1 MVCLV
6 GAGGVLLSTQ
16 QALLTDLVAPDRH
29 EHAFASA
36 RVVQNIGFV
45 LGPLFGAALL
55 LISWRV
61 LFLGTGAIAGLAFVV
76 ALEAIP
82 RETKFASR
90 TTPPNGAPARRIVRD
105 PSFLILLAAGT
116 LAAMVYVSYVTL
128 LPISLV
134 QSHGVTPTTWGLL
147 VAINPVVVVLCQF
160 RLTNQLGWASE
171 FARIAAGIVA
181 MGMPFLFLAVSAALP
196 VLVLMLLV
204 FVLGEML
211 WVPPSQAVVARS
223 APDDMRGAYLGA
235 SSAALPAALAT
246 APLIGLHVRGA
257 FGDSAMWI
265 FVAIAGALAIALY
278 GAAVRFAGRHASAS

>member
-1 MVCLV
+1 MVSLV

-16 QALLTDLVAPDRH
+16 QALLTDLVAPHRR

-45 LGPLFGAALL
+45 LGPLIGAALL
-55 LISWRV
+55 LISWRA

-82 RETKFASR
+82 REAQFASR
-90 TTPPNGAPARRIVRD
+90 TPPNRAPTRRIVRD
-105 PSFLILLAAGT
+105 PTFLVLLVAGT

-147 VAINPVVVVLCQF
+147 VAINPIVVVLCQF
-160 RLTNQLGWASE
+160 RLTNRLGWASE

-181 MGMPFLFLAVSAALP
+181 MGIPFLFLAVSAALP

-223 APDDMRGAYLGA
+223 APDNMRGAYLGA

-246 APLIGLHVRGA
+246 APLIGLHVRSA

-265 FVAIAGALAIALY
+265 FVAIVGALAIALY